1 MTYSSTLIDIYII
14 LTTGME
20 EGEEK
25 GKEEKPVNFHA
36 SSEGTSANN
45 EEPQYVTG

>member
-1 MTYSSTLIDIYII
+1 
-14 LTTGME
+14 ME

-45 EEPQYVTG
+45 EEPQYVTC